1 MQTTPNLSPRLPA
14 PVAGYFAHETTS
26 PAAVARCFTEDALV
40 VDERHEHRGRAAI
53 EAWNAAANGKYKL
66 TTELL
71 AAESDGPRATV
82 RAKVAGNFPGSPIE
96 LRFRFTLAGG
106 LISRLEIAP

>member
-1 MQTTPNLSPRLPA
+1 M
-14 PVAGYFAHETTS
+14 
-26 PAAVARCFTEDALV
+26 ARCFTDDALV

-53 EAWNAAANGKYKL
+53 EAWNAAANGKFTF

-71 AAESDGPRATV
+71 AAEFDGPLITV
-82 RAKVAGNFPGSPIE
+82 RANVTGTFPGSPIQ
-96 LRFRFTLAGG
+96 LHFRFTLAGG